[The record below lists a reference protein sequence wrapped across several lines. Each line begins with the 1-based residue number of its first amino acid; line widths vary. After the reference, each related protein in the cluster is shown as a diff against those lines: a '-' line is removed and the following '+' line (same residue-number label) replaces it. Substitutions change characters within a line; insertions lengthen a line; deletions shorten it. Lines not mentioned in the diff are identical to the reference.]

1 MPTFPMPGVTQ
12 TTSSGPVAGGLGAAG
27 LTTAIIGAFPF
38 GPAFDPL
45 NPSACLV
52 YTGQNGAS
60 RFGSELLY
68 NDLGGYGGPPSLAAY
83 LGQAAPG
90 RNAPVALVIRT
101 GLTQASF
108 GVATAST
115 ITAVP
120 TLGGADG
127 NGTTF
132 AIAAPVDGT
141 QAITITPPAGN
152 VEGLTADAPYSVA
165 TGATWAAVAA
175 AINGQ
180 SKNVTLTIATA
191 DQATAIP
198 STLTTYT
205 LASGTTGAAPTSSQI
220 NAGIDLL
227 GNVAYLDLPINGVM
241 PLFSDTATSGVT
253 LHALGA
259 AVANIGNGQRM
270 RVFGSVDLSLGQ
282 GSAAVAAIVTLAT
295 TLQPSENGGDSGR
308 CMLIA
313 NNAPTRVDPAG
324 VGGFSTVPRR
334 YAPYVFAAAVAGLD
348 AALTPQKTPR
358 ARRTVVGGWK
368 LQEGYTA
375 ADRTTLLQGGA
386 NVAFSNAQ
394 LVDERTTAKNSG
406 GTQTWR
412 ALAAVQ
418 ACEDIMEADLAND
431 YNTAVIETATISEAQ
446 QNVQTRTDAK
456 MRLYAQ
462 LGLCAVATAVVSPN
476 EQDPTQ
482 LLSAVNWTP
491 DLGIRGVALSFN
503 LSVPLPGT
511 TATS

>member
-12 TTSSGPVAGGLGAAG
+12 TTSSGPVSGGLGAAG

-68 NDLGGYGGPPSLAAY
+68 NDLSGYGGPPALAAY
-83 LGQAAPG
+83 LAQAAPG

-108 GVATAST
+108 TIATAST

-132 AIAAPVDGT
+132 VIAAPVDAT

-152 VEGLTADAPYSVA
+152 VEGLTADAVYSVA

-175 AINGQ
+175 VINGQ

-191 DQATAIP
+191 DAETAIP
-198 STLTTYT
+198 ATVTTYT
-205 LASGTTGAAPTSSQI
+205 LANGTTGAAPSNTQI
-220 NAGIDLL
+220 NAAIDLL
-227 GNVAYLDLPINGVM
+227 GNVAYLDLPINGIM

-253 LHALGA
+253 LHALNA
-259 AVANIGNGQRM
+259 AIANIGNGQRM
-270 RVFGSVDLSLGQ
+270 RVFGSVDSSLGQ
-282 GSAAVAAIVTLAT
+282 GSAAVASIVTLAT
-295 TLQPSENGGDSGR
+295 DLQPSENGGDSGR

-313 NNAPTRVDPAG
+313 NNYPSRTDPAG
-324 VGGFSTVPRR
+324 VGGFSNVPRR
-334 YAPYVFAAAVAGLD
+334 YAPYVFAAAVAGMD

-358 ARRTVVGGWK
+358 ARRTVLGGWK
-368 LQEGYTA
+368 LQEGYTP

-386 NVAFSNAQ
+386 NVAFPNAQ
-394 LVDERTTAKNSG
+394 LADERTTAKNTG

-412 ALAAVQ
+412 ALSAVQ

-456 MRLYAQ
+456 LRLYAQ

-491 DLGIRGVALSFN
+491 DLGIRGIALSFN